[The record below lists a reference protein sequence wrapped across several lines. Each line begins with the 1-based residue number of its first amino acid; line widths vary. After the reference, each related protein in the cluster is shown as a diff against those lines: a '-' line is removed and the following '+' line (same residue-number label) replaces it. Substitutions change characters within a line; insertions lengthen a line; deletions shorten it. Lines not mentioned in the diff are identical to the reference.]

1 MNLLEMIVMI
11 ALVALTTMATRFA
24 PFIIFKSDK
33 APPKFLGYLGRAL
46 PPAVFGML
54 VVYCLKSVSLLAFPF
69 GLPELIGVVVVVC
82 LHLIFRK
89 MLVSI
94 IGGTGVYLVLVNLVF
109 I

>member
-54 VVYCLKSVSLLAFPF
+54 VVY
-69 GLPELIGVVVVVC
+69 
-82 LHLIFRK
+82 
-89 MLVSI
+89 
-94 IGGTGVYLVLVNLVF
+94 
-109 I
+109 